1 MDIAAVNRSEPVTP
15 AVMEPQQPTW
25 LVENR
30 HLVKTV
36 KQINASE
43 LFGGDRE
50 LTFGRDQDT
59 HRPVIRVVNRQTRQ
73 VMMQLPPDYV
83 LELAR
88 SLDGKSNSEESGA
101 SADGFV
107 RYDR

>member
-1 MDIAAVNRSEPVTP
+1 MEIAAVNRSEPVMP
-15 AVMEPQQPTW
+15 AVTEPQHSTW
-25 LVENR
+25 LAENR
-30 HLVKTV
+30 ELVQTV

-43 LFGGDRE
+43 LFGEDRE

-88 SLDGKSNSEESGA
+88 SLADAADVGQPGA
-101 SADGFV
+101 SAAGVV
-107 RYDR
+107 RYGR